1 MRGSEIKKKHV
12 IAYRRMLK
20 PYIEDFPDIPKNSSS
35 IVKTEMFPSE
45 FLVHGVILLIFC
57 PSASHM
63 TGVSALLEFK

>member
-1 MRGSEIKKKHV
+1 MYHSYVTHKKSLCEIHFKINKSK
-12 IAYRRMLK
+12 
-20 PYIEDFPDIPKNSSS
+20 DIPKNSSS
-35 IVKTEMFPSE
+35 IVKTEMFPSK